1 VVQVT
6 QETAIMLDSVY
17 QRTNSIDTS
26 NSKASS
32 ANLVLMPTQQD
43 AQSQAY
49 ADAATCGARVFLC
62 HIYEQGRRNH
72 LAFSLPFNLLLE
84 MAKLQSA
91 DHKRHKSNAEELINR
106 PLIPQHVDEIAK
118 YLLET
123 DNYILP
129 PFIFNSST
137 PIKVFA
143 FGTGAVK
150 FGYAVLATNVELY
163 VTDGQHRLK
172 AIEKAIKEK
181 SELRDDSVTVLV
193 VQEED
198 IDQIHQDFADCAKNK
213 PIPPAL
219 LAAFD
224 VSNIL
229 SKLTRQIS
237 RDLVIFN
244 GRIDKISKT
253 LGKDPNYIFT
263 MNQLRIGMA
272 EFLFGSS
279 RKQVIESRSNQ
290 EKGEGRMLLEKAEL
304 FYMEFAK
311 INDGWK
317 LLLQPGSQTVNL
329 DLYSLRQQKINF
341 NTVGLQIISRVGH
354 RIFFGKDFS
363 DDERNRLIDA
373 LASLDYKR
381 TAPLWQNSVVIDDGE
396 GNKRIVAQIAAVD
409 KGFKIALREVEQKT
423 GIKLS

>member
-1 VVQVT
+1 
-6 QETAIMLDSVY
+6 
-17 QRTNSIDTS
+17 
-26 NSKASS
+26 
-32 ANLVLMPTQQD
+32 MPTQQD

-224 VSNIL
+224 VSNLL

-290 EKGEGRMLLEKAEL
+290 QKSEDRILIEKAKI

-317 LLLQPGSQTVNL
+317 LLLQPGAQTVKI

-341 NTVGLQIISRVGH
+341 NTVGLQIMSRVGH

-363 DDERNRLIDA
+363 EDQRNTLVEA
-373 LASLDYKR
+373 LARLDYRR
-381 TAPLWQNSVVIDDGE
+381 TAPLWQNSVVIDDGD

-409 KGFKIALREVEQKT
+409 KAFKIALAEVEQKT

>member
-1 VVQVT
+1 
-6 QETAIMLDSVY
+6 MRD
-17 QRTNSIDTS
+17 RTYYRVNSRDPCH
-26 NSKASS
+26 SKPD
-32 ANLVLMPTQQD
+32 NGNILLMPTQQD

-91 DHKRHKSNAEELINR
+91 DRKRHKSNADELINR
-106 PLIPQHVDEIAK
+106 PLIHQHVDEITK

-123 DNYILP
+123 ENYILP
-129 PFIFNSST
+129 PFIFNAST

-143 FGTGAVK
+143 FGAGVVK
-150 FGYAVLATNVELY
+150 FGYAILPTNVELY

-172 AIEKAIKEK
+172 AIEKAIAQK
-181 SELRDDSVTVLV
+181 SELQDDSVTVLV
-193 VQEED
+193 VQEND
-198 IDQIHQDFADCAKNK
+198 IDRIHQDFADCAKNK

-224 VSNIL
+224 VSNLL

-237 RDLVIFN
+237 RDIVIFN

-263 MNQLRIGMA
+263 MNQLRIGIA

-290 EKGEGRMLLEKAEL
+290 QNGEEVILLEKAKL

-311 INDGWK
+311 INDAWK
-317 LLLQPGSQTVNL
+317 LLLQPASQTINL
-329 DLYSLRQQKINF
+329 DLYSLRQQRINF

-354 RIFFGKDFS
+354 PIFFGKDFS
-363 DDERNRLIDA
+363 EAERNILIES
-373 LASLDYKR
+373 LASLDYRR
-381 TAPLWQNSVVIDDGE
+381 TAPLWQNSVVIDDGD

-409 KGFKIALREVEQKT
+409 KACKIALGEVEEKT
-423 GIKLS
+423 GIKLR

>member
-1 VVQVT
+1 MAQVT
-6 QETAIMLDSVY
+6 QETTIMLDSVY

-62 HIYEQGRRNH
+62 HIYEQGKRNH

-91 DHKRHKSNAEELINR
+91 DNKRHKSNAEELINR
-106 PLIPQHVDEIAK
+106 PLIHQHVDEIAK

-129 PFIFNSST
+129 PFIFNSSK

-150 FGYAVLATNVELY
+150 FGYAVLPTNVELY

-224 VSNIL
+224 VSNVL

-290 EKGEGRMLLEKAEL
+290 QKGEDKMLLEKAKV

-311 INDGWK
+311 INDGWQ
-317 LLLQPGSQTVNL
+317 LLLQPVSKTVNL
-329 DLYSLRQQKINF
+329 DLYSLRQDKINF
-341 NTVGLQIISRVGH
+341 NTVGLQILSRVGN
-354 RIFFGKDFS
+354 RIFFGTNFS
-363 DDERNRLIDA
+363 DAERNILIDA
-373 LASLDYKR
+373 LASLDYRR
-381 TAPLWQNSVVIDDGE
+381 TSQLWQNSVVIDDGD

-409 KGFKIALREVEQKT
+409 KGCKIALREVEQKT

>member
-1 VVQVT
+1 MVQVT
-6 QETAIMLDSVY
+6 QEAIVILDPVY
-17 QRTNSIDTS
+17 QRANITDAS
-26 NSKASS
+26 NGKPSS
-32 ANLVLMPTQQD
+32 ANVVLMPTQQD

-62 HIYEQGRRNH
+62 HIYEQGKRNH

-91 DHKRHKSNAEELINR
+91 DRKRHKSNAEELINR
-106 PLIPQHVDEIAK
+106 PLIHQHVDEIAK

-150 FGYAVLATNVELY
+150 FGYAVLPTNVELY

-181 SELRDDSVTVLV
+181 SQLRDDSVTVLV

-198 IDQIHQDFADCAKNK
+198 IDRIHQDFADCAKNK

-224 VSNIL
+224 VSNVL

-237 RDLVIFN
+237 RDLVVFN
-244 GRIDKISKT
+244 GRIDKISRT

-263 MNQLRIGMA
+263 MNQLRIGIA

-290 EKGEGRMLLEKAEL
+290 QKGEDKMLVEKAKV
-304 FYMEFAK
+304 FYMAFAQT
-311 INDGWK
+311 NDAWK
-317 LLLQPGSQTVNL
+317 LLLQPPSQTVNL

-363 DDERNRLIDA
+363 DEERNRLIDA
-373 LASLDYKR
+373 LASLDYRR
-381 TAPLWQNSVVIDDGE
+381 TAPLWQNSVVIDDGD

-409 KGFKIALREVEQKT
+409 KGFKIAMGEVEEKT

>member
-1 VVQVT
+1 MT
-6 QETAIMLDSVY
+6 SMRD
-17 QRTNSIDTS
+17 RTYYRVNSREPCYS
-26 NSKASS
+26 NNSHI
-32 ANLVLMPTQQD
+32 LLMPTQQD

-62 HIYEQGRRNH
+62 HIYEQGGRNH

-91 DHKRHKSNAEELINR
+91 DRKRHKSNADELINR
-106 PLIPQHVDEIAK
+106 PLIHQHVDEITK

-123 DNYILP
+123 ENYILP
-129 PFIFNSST
+129 PFIFNAST

-143 FGTGAVK
+143 FGTGVVK
-150 FGYAVLATNVELY
+150 FGYAVLPTNVELY

-172 AIEKAIKEK
+172 AIAKAIAEK
-181 SELRDDSVTVLV
+181 SELQDDSVTVLV
-193 VQEED
+193 VQEDD
-198 IDQIHQDFADCAKNK
+198 IDRIHQDFADCAKNK

-224 VSNIL
+224 VSNLL

-263 MNQLRIGMA
+263 MNQLRIGIA

-290 EKGEGRMLLEKAEL
+290 LNGEEAILLEKAKL

-311 INDGWK
+311 INDAWK
-317 LLLQPGSQTVNL
+317 LLLLPASQTLNL
-329 DLYSLRQQKINF
+329 DLYSLRQQIINF

-354 RIFFGKDFS
+354 PIFFGKDFS
-363 DDERNRLIDA
+363 EAERNILIEA
-373 LASLDYKR
+373 LASLDYRR
-381 TAPLWQNSVVIDDGE
+381 TAPLWQNSVVIDDGD

-409 KGFKIALREVEQKT
+409 KACKIALGEVEEKT
-423 GIKLS
+423 GIKLT